1 MLYLEDRVAKLGNV
15 YIGGEVTSIE
25 VEESANI
32 YTEQDEQGRVRATQ
46 PSGYEQGKVMID
58 IILEDTPL
66 STALEQM
73 EDIQQL
79 FKSQNQEDPEILQIV
94 NEDCAARGISQVYFK
109 SLNTKKVISESKRI
123 ASMELLVPTF
133 AGITVN
139 RADDSSHAQ
148 IKKSGNITGYSIKTD
163 AGSPSWDAGADA
175 GGLKIAKSI
184 TRR

>member
-79 FKSQNQEDPEILQIV
+79 FKSQNQENPELLPIT

-123 ASMELLVPTF
+123 ASLELLVPTF

-139 RADDSSHAQ
+139 RTYDKSSSFE
-148 IKKSGNITGYSIKTD
+148 IWMDEDLYYSTKTD
-163 AGSPSWDAGADA
+163 TGSPVWEEKRPES
-175 GGLKIAKSI
+175 GLKIARSI
-184 TRR
+184 TRG